1 MPNIRPISDLRNSA
15 NEISDFCKQTREPVF
30 ITRNGTGDMVVQS
43 MAEYERQQAL
53 IDLYSKLSV
62 AEAEIADGAEG
73 EDFLRVAGEL
83 RGWCMDVYK
92 VKIYPAAKRDLQQI
106 VDYLNTLS
114 AQAALRYYDLL
125 VEQISSLSHMPFRC
139 PRPRDAALAA
149 KGYRYLLVEKYLVF
163 YVVVGDTVQIR
174 RILYARRN
182 YQSVL
187 ADPMS

>member
-1 MPNIRPISDLRNSA
+1 MKFLI
-15 NEISDFCKQTREPVF
+15 FCKQTREPVF